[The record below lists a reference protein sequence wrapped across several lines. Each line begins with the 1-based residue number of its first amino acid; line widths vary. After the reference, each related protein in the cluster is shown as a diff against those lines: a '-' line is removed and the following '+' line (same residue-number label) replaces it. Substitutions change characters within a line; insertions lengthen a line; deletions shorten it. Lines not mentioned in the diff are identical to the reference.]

1 MASMGIGFQPE
12 HPPSVV
18 VPRREMEVPGPD
30 YGLTPTQMRML
41 GLTNDGTASRMPEV
55 KAVRVG
61 GWRWCGST

>member
-30 YGLTPTQMRML
+30 YGLTPTQMRTL
-41 GLTNDGTASRMPEV
+41 GLTNDGMASRMPEV

-61 GWRWCGST
+61 GCGST